1 MNFQENLFG
10 SHTLVQLRQPKICG
24 WSNSSVFFFYFVDIV
39 LTSSLIC
46 SPLVPSG
53 FPQNFLAVATSP
65 RSILLTWI
73 LPLPQ
78 DRNGIITGYFINAT
92 LVETGET
99 LQQSSNS
106 TSFTMNA
113 RPYTTYLFVIAAV
126 TVAGRGP
133 FSTEISIK
141 TPESGKTVLSAQ
153 LKP

>member
-1 MNFQENLFG
+1 MKKLLNERSRKPIWQP
-10 SHTLVQLRQPKICG
+10 HTGATETTQNCG
-24 WSNSSVFFFYFVDIV
+24 WSNPSAFTVYFVDV
-39 LTSSLIC
+39 AFC
-46 SPLVPSG
+46 SPLAPSG

-73 LPLPQ
+73 LPLPW
-78 DRNGIITGYFINAT
+78 DRNGIITGYLINAT
-92 LVETGET
+92 LVETGEM

-106 TSFTMNA
+106 TSLVMNA
-113 RPYTTYLFVIAAV
+113 RPYTTYLFIIAAV

>member
-10 SHTLVQLRQPKICG
+10 SHTLRQPQICG
-24 WSNSSVFFFYFVDIV
+24 WSNSSVFFFYFVDVV

-46 SPLVPSG
+46 SPLAPSG

-92 LVETGET
+92 LVETGEM

-106 TSFTMNA
+106 TSLAMNA
-113 RPYTTYLFVIAAV
+113 RPYTTYLFIIAAV

-141 TPESGKTVLSAQ
+141 TPESGKSAQ

>member
-1 MNFQENLFG
+1 MNVQENLFG
-10 SHTLVQLRQPKICG
+10 SHTLVQLRQPKI
-24 WSNSSVFFFYFVDIV
+24 VVEVTQV
-39 LTSSLIC
+39 LLQYTLLMLHWFC
-46 SPLVPSG
+46 SPLAPSG

-73 LPLPQ
+73 LPLPW
-78 DRNGIITGYFINAT
+78 DRNGIITGYLINAT
-92 LVETGET
+92 LVETGEM

-106 TSFTMNA
+106 TSLVMNA
-113 RPYTTYLFVIAAV
+113 RPYTTYLFIIAAV